1 MSTEGI
7 QPQKQHKGVKNM
19 SVKEEI
25 HSQIV
30 GGLANATFPINTPED
45 LLAAFPA
52 GADTTCKSGDVE
64 VTAGEAGKLLTAED
78 FPIESAKQIADILV
92 ERAGL

>member
-1 MSTEGI
+1 
-7 QPQKQHKGVKNM
+7 M

-25 HSQIV
+25 HSQIL
-30 GGLANATFPINTPED
+30 GGLANATFPINTPEA

-52 GADTTCKSGDVE
+52 GADTKCKSGNVE
-64 VTAGEAGKLLTAED
+64 ITAGEAGKFLTAED
-78 FPIESAKQIADILV
+78 FPFENAKQVADTLV

>member
-1 MSTEGI
+1 
-7 QPQKQHKGVKNM
+7 M
-19 SVKEEI
+19 SVKEGI

-30 GGLANATFPINTPED
+30 GGLADATFPINTPED

-52 GADTTCKSGDVE
+52 GAGTKCKSGDVE

-78 FPIESAKQIADILV
+78 FPFESAKQVADILV
-92 ERAGL
+92 GRAGL

>member
-1 MSTEGI
+1 
-7 QPQKQHKGVKNM
+7 M

-25 HSQIV
+25 HSQIL
-30 GGLANATFPINTPED
+30 GGLANATFPINSPEE

-64 VTAGEAGKLLTAED
+64 ITAGEAGKVLTADD
-78 FPIESAKQIADILV
+78 FPFESAKQVADILV
-92 ERAGL
+92 GRAGL

>member
-1 MSTEGI
+1 
-7 QPQKQHKGVKNM
+7 M

-30 GGLANATFPINTPED
+30 GGLANATFPINTPEA

-52 GADTTCKSGDVE
+52 GADTKCKSGNVE
-64 VTAGEAGKLLTAED
+64 ITAGEAGKLLTVED
-78 FPIESAKQIADILV
+78 FPFESAKQVADTLV

>member
-1 MSTEGI
+1 M
-7 QPQKQHKGVKNM
+7 N
-19 SVKEEI
+19 VKEEI

-30 GGLANATFPINTPED
+30 GGLANAAFPINTPEA

-52 GADTTCKSGDVE
+52 GADTKCKSGNVE
-64 VTAGEAGKLLTAED
+64 ITAGEAGKLLTAED
-78 FPIESAKQIADILV
+78 FPFESAKQVADTLV

>member
-1 MSTEGI
+1 
-7 QPQKQHKGVKNM
+7 M

-30 GGLANATFPINTPED
+30 GALANATFPINTPED
-45 LLAAFPA
+45 LLAAMPD

-64 VTAGEAGKLLTAED
+64 ITAGEAGALLTAED
-78 FPIESAKQIADILV
+78 FPIESAKQIADTLV

>member
-1 MSTEGI
+1 
-7 QPQKQHKGVKNM
+7 M

-25 HSQIV
+25 HSEIV
-30 GGLANATFPINTPED
+30 GGLADATFPINTPED
-45 LLAAFPA
+45 LLAAMPA
-52 GADTTCKSGDVE
+52 GPDAACQTEDVR
-64 VTAGEAGKLLTAED
+64 KLIKAED

>member
-1 MSTEGI
+1 
-7 QPQKQHKGVKNM
+7 M

-30 GGLANATFPINTPED
+30 GGLADAKFPINTPEE

-52 GADTTCKSGDVE
+52 GADTTCKAGDVE
-64 VTAGEAGKLLTAED
+64 VTAGEAGKLLKAED
-78 FPIESAKQIADILV
+78 FPFKSAQQVADIIV

>member
-1 MSTEGI
+1 
-7 QPQKQHKGVKNM
+7 M
-19 SVKEEI
+19 SVKEDI
-25 HSQIV
+25 HSQIL
-30 GGLANATFPINTPED
+30 GGLANATFPINSPEA

-64 VTAGEAGKLLTAED
+64 ITAGEAGKVLTADD
-78 FPIESAKQIADILV
+78 FPFESAKQVADILV